1 MTSLVKPVPQIFG
14 EEEKAMRT
22 DNALTVVSNEP
33 ALPPGMRRFSKAT
46 KGVLALLA
54 VMLVSFGT
62 SAQAADGPYVGI
74 GGSLSILN
82 DSAVT
87 APANEPY
94 TPLNIN
100 ATTDNGFAVRGM
112 AGYAFSSGF
121 RVEAEIDYR
130 KHNTDK
136 IDVKSPGSLVE
147 LAAPGIAA
155 RVNAGAAAAGLP
167 TPYPDPANTSYGDLL
182 TDEHKAGAAAA
193 VSVPQPVN
201 GAFSM
206 LAFMANVDYDF
217 DMGSPWKPYV
227 GGGLGLAIISLDTE
241 SASGTSLADDRDT
254 VLAYQVGAGIGYEF
268 PLAEGRS
275 LTVSLDWRYFDTQS
289 PTFKG
294 DVTGAEFDVG
304 ISGHDIGIG
313 LMYGF

>member
-1 MTSLVKPVPQIFG
+1 MRIDTSLI
-14 EEEKAMRT
+14 
-22 DNALTVVSNEP
+22 VVSHEP

-46 KGVLALLA
+46 KGVLAALA

-82 DSAVT
+82 DSEVT
-87 APANEPY
+87 APASGPY

-130 KHNTDK
+130 KHNTDEM
-136 IDVKSPGSLVE
+136 DVKSPGSLV
-147 LAAPGIAA
+147 AIRGHVPSVAQGI
-155 RVNAGAAAAGLP
+155 NAQATAAGLSA
-167 TPYPDPANTSYGDLL
+167 PYANPATTTYADLL
-182 TDEHKAGAAAA
+182 DVHKPVADAA
-193 VSVPQPVN
+193 VKGSQPVN

-241 SASGTSLADDRDT
+241 TEAGTSLADDRDT
-254 VLAYQVGAGIGYEF
+254 VFAYQVGAGIGYEF
-268 PLAEGRS
+268 PLSEGRS

>member
-1 MTSLVKPVPQIFG
+1 MRIDTSLI
-14 EEEKAMRT
+14 
-22 DNALTVVSNEP
+22 VVSHEP

-46 KGVLALLA
+46 KGVLAAFA

-87 APANEPY
+87 APASGPY

-130 KHNTDK
+130 KHNTDAM
-136 IDVKSPGSLVE
+136 DVKSPGT
-147 LAAPGIAA
+147 LATLAVDKAIALGALPPGTEY
-155 RVNAGAAAAGLP
+155 AGLP
-167 TPYPDPANTSYGDLL
+167 PAAQENFDTLAKGS
-182 TDEHKAGAAAA
+182 
-193 VSVPQPVN
+193 QPVN

-241 SASGTSLADDRDT
+241 TEAGTSLADDRDT
-254 VLAYQVGAGIGYEF
+254 VFAYQVGAGIGYEF

-294 DVTGAEFDVG
+294 EVTGAEFDVG

>member
-1 MTSLVKPVPQIFG
+1 MRIDTSLI
-14 EEEKAMRT
+14 
-22 DNALTVVSNEP
+22 VVSHEP

-87 APANEPY
+87 APAREPFKS
-94 TPLNIN
+94 LNAN
-100 ATTDNGFAVRGM
+100 ATTKNGFAVRGM
-112 AGYAFSSGF
+112 AGYAFPSGF

-136 IDVKSPGSLVE
+136 MDVNSAGGVALSAFAQHPGFN
-147 LAAPGIAA
+147 PM
-155 RVNAGAAAAGLP
+155 GLP
-167 TPYPDPANTSYGDLL
+167 ARELL
-182 TDEHKAGAAAA
+182 DAYRALPETTKELFEDGAEDTHI
-193 VSVPQPVN
+193 VN

-217 DMGSPWKPYV
+217 DTGSRWVPYV
-227 GGGLGLAIISLDTE
+227 GGGLGLAIISLDAE
-241 SASGTSLADDRDT
+241 SAEGESFVDDRDT
-254 VLAYQVGAGIGYEF
+254 VFAYQVGAGIGYEF
-268 PLAEGRS
+268 PLPEGRS
-275 LTVSLDWRYFDTQS
+275 VTVSLDWRYFGTQAPS
-289 PTFKG
+289 F
-294 DVTGAEFDVG
+294 TGELTGNEFETE

>member
-1 MTSLVKPVPQIFG
+1 MKEPVPQIFG
-14 EEEKAMRT
+14 EEGKSMRIDT
-22 DNALTVVSNEP
+22 SLIVVSHEP

-46 KGVLALLA
+46 KGVLAALA

-87 APANEPY
+87 APASGPY

-130 KHNTDK
+130 KHNTDAM
-136 IDVKSPGSLVE
+136 DVKSPGT
-147 LAAPGIAA
+147 LATLAVDKAIALGALPPGTEY
-155 RVNAGAAAAGLP
+155 AGLP
-167 TPYPDPANTSYGDLL
+167 PAAQENFDTLAKGS
-182 TDEHKAGAAAA
+182 
-193 VSVPQPVN
+193 QPVN

-241 SASGTSLADDRDT
+241 TEAGTSLADDRDT
-254 VLAYQVGAGIGYEF
+254 VFAYQVGAGIGYEF
-268 PLAEGRS
+268 PLSEGRS

>member
-1 MTSLVKPVPQIFG
+1 MKEPVPQIFG
-14 EEEKAMRT
+14 EEEKSMRIDT
-22 DNALTVVSNEP
+22 SLIVVSHEP

-46 KGVLALLA
+46 KGVLAALA

-62 SAQAADGPYVGI
+62 SALAADGPYVGI

-100 ATTDNGFAVRGM
+100 ATTDKGFAVRGM
-112 AGYAFSSGF
+112 AGYAFPSGF

-130 KHNTDK
+130 RHNTGEM
-136 IDVKSPGSLVE
+136 DVKSPGTLVIT
-147 LAAPGIAA
+147 PAA
-155 RVNAGAAAAGLP
+155 RQFKIDPTKLGPGSPELERVEAIYSGLTPEQRGRFEDGVVGASP
-167 TPYPDPANTSYGDLL
+167 IT
-182 TDEHKAGAAAA
+182 
-193 VSVPQPVN
+193 VN

-217 DMGSPWKPYV
+217 DTGSRWVPYV

-241 SASGTSLADDRDT
+241 TEAGTSLADDRDT
-254 VLAYQVGAGIGYEF
+254 VFAYQVGAGIGYEF

-294 DVTGAEFDVG
+294 EVTGAEFDVG